1 MKIPFRPGLKAR
13 HVKARPEGPGEPSPN
28 ISQALKGRHL
38 TVRANPTRMVVAR
51 WSRPYR
57 AASDLGHVSRPFG
70 PGYHMTGFQPL
81 GRTLSNFAGLK
92 AREVA
97 ARPEGPGTT
106 GQPCFKPCKGD
117 TFAAESAPVL
127 ETIKGLL
134 K

>member
-1 MKIPFRPGLKAR
+1 MVQTTAM
-13 HVKARPEGPGEPSPN
+13 N
-28 ISQALKGRHL
+28 IIVPRL
-38 TVRANPTRMVVAR
+38 
-51 WSRPYR
+51 SRPYR
-57 AASDLGHVSRPFG
+57 AVNDFG
-70 PGYHMTGFQPL
+70 RSPRAFSPGYNITGFQPL
-81 GRTLSNFAGLK
+81 GRTLSNFTGLK